1 MEAPAQSN
9 EIAVGLNKL
18 AMRDMELT
26 EGDSL
31 EDEFKAF
38 EKKGQNCLDNCKC
51 YIFELVYLHY

>member
-38 EKKGQNCLDNCKC
+38 GMSEKNELLQ
-51 YIFELVYLHY
+51 IFLVVSSLL